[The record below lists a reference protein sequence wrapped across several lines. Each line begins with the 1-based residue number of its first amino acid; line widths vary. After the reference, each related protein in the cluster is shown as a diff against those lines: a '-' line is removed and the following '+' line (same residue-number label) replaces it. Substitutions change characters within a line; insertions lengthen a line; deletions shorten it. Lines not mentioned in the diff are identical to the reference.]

1 MITLILLHPLH
12 STPIQNW
19 TFADESVIRIGR
31 ATDNDVVLYSAVV
44 SRKHLEL
51 RRSNDN
57 WEIFS
62 LGANG
67 TFIDDNRITQMPVMD
82 GVTIRLA
89 QSGPQIQIRLGV
101 VSTPV
106 EKTKKTV
113 AQPKPTVPFREQAT
127 SRDTAI
133 ETIFGEPFETPA
145 ATPSREPSK
154 ETVIGEPFRKYTQDE
169 T

>member
-19 TFADESVIRIGR
+19 TFTDESVIRVGR

-44 SRKHLEL
+44 SRKHIEI
-51 RRSNDN
+51 RCSNGN
-57 WEIFS
+57 WEIVS

-67 TFIDDNRITQMPVMD
+67 TFIDDQRITKMSVID

-89 QSGPQIQIRLGV
+89 QSGPQIQIRLGIA
-101 VSTPV
+101 STPIQETIKPV
-106 EKTKKTV
+106 S
-113 AQPKPTVPFREQAT
+113 QPKPKAAPFREQTT

-133 ETIFGEPFETPA
+133 ETIFGGSLETPA
-145 ATPSREPSK
+145 ATPPKEPSK
-154 ETVIGEPFRKYTQDE
+154 ETVIGEPFRKYPQD
-169 T
+169 